1 MTAHL
6 VVMSH
11 ADRAGG
17 LVLAASPA
25 VKRDFGIKTGSRRYE
40 VPDDPRL
47 IIAPPQM
54 KLYLKVNKMILDI
67 ARRYVS
73 KEDLYVFSIDEF
85 FMDVTQYHALFGN
98 TMTIAKKL
106 QQDILKELRL
116 FVTIGIG
123 ENPFLAKVSLD
134 VAAKHQSNGI
144 AEWRYPD
151 IPNTLWKIPDMT
163 EVVGI
168 GQKTAI
174 RLENVG
180 ISSIYAL
187 AHAPIGLLKQTLGIM
202 GVQLYYHA
210 NGIDYSRLSE
220 TYTPISKSFGK
231 SQILERDYYD
241 MHEVAIIVREMAE
254 EVAMRI
260 RKEHAQTACVHLS
273 LGYSKHSIL
282 RGFSHQMKVYPTD
295 SSKKITEYAL
305 HIFHKYIGKD
315 AVRSVAISA
324 GKITYKEGT
333 QLNLFEDAVQTIYQE
348 QLERTID
355 HIRNRYGFRS
365 MMHASSLLEGATGL
379 SRSQMVG
386 GHQG

>member
-25 VKRDFGIKTGSRRYE
+25 VKRDFGIKTGARRYE
-40 VPDDPRL
+40 VPDDPRI

-85 FMDVTQYHALFGN
+85 FMDVTQYHALFGD

-151 IPNTLWKIPDMT
+151 IPKTLWKIPDMT

-180 ISSIYAL
+180 ISSIHAL

-273 LGYSKHSIL
+273 IGYSKHSIL

-324 GKITYKEGT
+324 GIITYKEGT

-355 HIRNRYGFRS
+355 HIRNRYGFKS
-365 MMHASSLLEGATGL
+365 MMHASSLLDGATAL
-379 SRSQMVG
+379 SRSTMIG
-386 GHQG
+386 GHRG